1 MSRCKPKSP
10 VACDVLR
17 EWGLS
22 VRGLYVYEL
31 PKEYRDLTSSTPAY
45 LENCPTAATPVIPAY
60 LRFPR
65 AAPEPK
71 GPL

>member
-1 MSRCKPKSP
+1 M
-10 VACDVLR
+10 ACDVLR

-22 VRGLYVYEL
+22 VRGVYVYEL

-65 AAPEPK
+65 Q
-71 GPL
+71 